1 MDYQFG
7 DIIKEKRIEHGY
19 TQQELADK
27 IGYTRALL
35 SKVEQSKRNPSYEL
49 LLELSY
55 LLTFDF
61 VTMYK
66 NIGNY
71 KSFKHY
77 KLFHELVRAVEQRNI
92 KKVSELINN
101 KIVKDEFTYGE
112 TYIMREYCKS
122 LVYLEIDNDI
132 NKTHELCLNVLN
144 IDESAVKDHRIK
156 LNQPYN
162 YYSLYMTYERCL
174 LSKNDTAT
182 EFELLETLIRFLEKN
197 YFNSIIP
204 LTSIDYFYKK
214 FYIIV
219 LNNLA
224 DINFREK
231 NYEQSIV
238 ICDKAIEKSKE
249 LNVLNILYDIIMLK
263 SETLF
268 MMGAEEKARILYS
281 QLVNFCILTNNNDF
295 LERET
300 NRLKQEYPKFL
311 A

>member
-1 MDYQFG
+1 MDYQLG

-66 NIGNY
+66 NIGDY

-77 KLFHELVRAVEQRNI
+77 KLFHELLQAVEQRNI
-92 KKVSELINN
+92 NKISELLKN
-101 KIVKDEFTYGE
+101 KTIKDEFTYGD

-122 LVYLEIDNDI
+122 LVYLEIDKDV
-132 NKTHELCLNVLN
+132 NKTHALCLNVLN
-144 IDESAVKDHRIK
+144 IDESSIKDHRIK

-162 YYSLYMTYERCL
+162 YYSLYMSYERVL
-174 LSKNDTAT
+174 LFKNDIST
-182 EFELLETLIRFLEKN
+182 EYSLLEILVKFLEKN

-204 LTSIDYFYKK
+204 LTSIDFFYKK
-214 FYIIV
+214 FYITV

-224 DINFREK
+224 DVNFRLK
-231 NYEQSIV
+231 NYEQSIS

-249 LNVLNILYDIIMLK
+249 LNVLNMLYDIIMLK
-263 SETLF
+263 SENLF
-268 MMGAEEKARILYS
+268 MIGEVEKARLFYS
-281 QLVNFCILTNNNDF
+281 QLVDFCLLTNNNIF

-300 NRLKQEYPKFL
+300 KRLKQEYPTFL
-311 A
+311 V